1 MCYSYVHSSCPTHI
15 VSFVLIVFALCFVYP
30 SLDCPFLIAPS
41 IFSKFINLFLIF
53 SFTDVV
59 RLQVTITI
67 TFSNMQCKH
76 KANADINIAIFIS
89 KINMESCLLGMDM
102 DVGVSV
108 LKVLTFKSV
117 RITW

>member
-1 MCYSYVHSSCPTHI
+1 
-15 VSFVLIVFALCFVYP
+15 
-30 SLDCPFLIAPS
+30 
-41 IFSKFINLFLIF
+41 
-53 SFTDVV
+53 
-59 RLQVTITI
+59 
-67 TFSNMQCKH
+67 MQCKH
-76 KANADINIAIFIS
+76 KANAEINIAIFIS

>member
-1 MCYSYVHSSCPTHI
+1 
-15 VSFVLIVFALCFVYP
+15 
-30 SLDCPFLIAPS
+30 
-41 IFSKFINLFLIF
+41 
-53 SFTDVV
+53 
-59 RLQVTITI
+59 
-67 TFSNMQCKH
+67 MQCKH

-117 RITW
+117 RITYGSSRYINNLVVIKGHYMCFLVT